1 MSEGALHCSWFFDT
15 LCFILIHT
23 HQQFRVFKAMPCSA
37 LANGADFVSKLRRR
51 FLTVQQVPK
60 KAEVSEPPIVF
71 FDFDFTLTVVHVFK
85 SLAGWVD
92 AQVCMLAMRGLVVSE
107 PHALTERGQLRR
119 LSELGPAWIEQA
131 FGGFS
136 RVTAIRKL
144 LDGLVSSGCRIILVT
159 RGFVGVARKCL
170 QEVGLLDPF
179 EALYGNIGV
188 AYGTRTAYDAE
199 TELNWSC
206 KHEEIDRLWSLLGK
220 WKEGEW
226 DSKTEIVHRYQH
238 QHALTREQA
247 KMNKHGTCF
256 ALIVKCEVR
265 NVPSTLFS

>member
-1 MSEGALHCSWFFDT
+1 MS
-15 LCFILIHT
+15 
-23 HQQFRVFKAMPCSA
+23 M
-37 LANGADFVSKLRRR
+37 ADGTAIDGIRSKLQH
-51 FLTVQQVPK
+51 FLGWNTKDQDKVAIKQRVRDF
-60 KAEVSEPPIVF
+60 APIVF

-92 AQVCMLAMRGLVVSE
+92 AQVCMLAMRGMVVSE

-144 LDGLVSSGCRIILVT
+144 LDGLINSGCQIVLVT
-159 RGFVGVARKCL
+159 RGYVGVARKCL
-170 QEVGLLDPF
+170 QEVDLLGKFD
-179 EALYGNIGV
+179 ALYGNIGV
-188 AYGTRTAYDAE
+188 AYGTRTAYDIE
-199 TELNWSC
+199 TEQNVTGLS
-206 KHEEIDRLWSLLGK
+206 EEVDRLWSLLGK

-238 QHALTREQA
+238 QYMLTREQ
-247 KMNKHGTCF
+247 
-256 ALIVKCEVR
+256 
-265 NVPSTLFS
+265 VPLF